1 MIGTSPSDSL
11 DETCINS
18 SFGQRLWH
26 MDRILLAAAH
36 AEMIAGL
43 RPQAVTHGPLGRKE
57 RSDKRSAESSAR
69 RHCAGYT
76 LRVLGDDA
84 FVWASGTTALF
95 EARLQ
100 AGGSSDATHA

>member
-76 LRVLGDDA
+76 LRVLEDDA
-84 FVWASGTTALF
+84 FG
-95 EARLQ
+95 
-100 AGGSSDATHA
+100 